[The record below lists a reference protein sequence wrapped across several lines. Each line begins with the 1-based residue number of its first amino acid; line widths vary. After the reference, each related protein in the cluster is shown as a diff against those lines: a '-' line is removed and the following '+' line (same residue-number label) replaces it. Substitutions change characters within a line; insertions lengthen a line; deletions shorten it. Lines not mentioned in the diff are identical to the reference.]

1 MWLELSLINL
11 LLNTIGRSLDRGI
24 VLDEYTCTSAHPSA
38 VDELDHLLSHD
49 GHLQDLRHRGPL
61 LRVLVQHRANQLLQ
75 LRAVARRDR
84 LVFVLNDLENQAKQV
99 VR

>member
-11 LLNTIGRSLDRGI
+11 LLNIISRSLDRGI
-24 VLDEYTCTSAHPSA
+24 VLDKNTSASAHPPA
-38 VDELDHLLSHD
+38 VDELDHLLPHD
-49 GHLQDLRHRGPL
+49 GHLEDLRDRGPL

-84 LVFVLNDLENQAKQV
+84 LVLVLDDLENQA
-99 VR
+99 